1 MAQSSTGNGG
11 AFFAPAVYLAI
22 VRVTHGYL
30 KTNSGMN
37 AGRKTNSLRD
47 IWRAYRRFAPYAAP
61 DVLPMVTDAVTI
73 VVAVMTNTMM
83 IWLIG
88 MPFDLVQQGKYDD
101 VTQILLWFAL
111 VIVVNQGMQLW
122 GSWLTQWMGLRS
134 IGRIRNAMID
144 RLAYVSFPAANH
156 WSKGDLLARLGNDVD
171 NVKPYIVDTPLYSLS
186 HILTAA
192 IYIAMLFWID
202 LALAV
207 AALAAIPVFVLH
219 QRVLGGYK
227 RHAAEQF
234 MEKRGEL
241 LAFEEESLSN
251 LRGISS
257 ANAEGFIG
265 NVHRKLFES
274 ARRWAMRERGVDA
287 GFTVGFT
294 FLIYA
299 TGIAIV
305 FLGLDGIREGRFSAG
320 HLVSF
325 LLYLGY
331 LTVPARGMADILFQ
345 AMGNL
350 GAARRVAEVLDCEPL
365 VRDGA
370 GARDVK
376 ILRGEIK
383 IEQVAFGYPGRE
395 PIFRNMTL
403 DIRSGETIALVG
415 PSGCGKSTLALLLL
429 RFYDVAAGRISIDG
443 VDVRDMKLADLRRAI
458 AIVWQEPY
466 VVSGTL
472 RENFLMYAP
481 QADDAQLERACRAS
495 RAWEFIE
502 PMPEKFAT
510 RIGAGGTS
518 LSTGQ
523 KQRIAI
529 AQALLGNGPILI
541 MDEATSALDSQSE
554 QAITEAM
561 NILRRGRTT
570 LLIAHRYSSL
580 KSADRVAYF
589 NGDGTVTVDC
599 HDRLLDS
606 HPGYRGAVEWQ
617 TALNS
622 NE

>member
-1 MAQSSTGNGG
+1 M
-11 AFFAPAVYLAI
+11 
-22 VRVTHGYL
+22 
-30 KTNSGMN
+30 NS
-37 AGRKTNSLRD
+37 RIKTNSLRD
-47 IWRAYRRFAPYAAP
+47 IWVAYRRFAPYTAP
-61 DVLPMVTDAVTI
+61 DVLAMFTDAFTI
-73 VVAVMTNTMM
+73 VVAVITNTMM

-101 VTQILLWFAL
+101 VVEVLLWFAL
-111 VIVVNQGMQLW
+111 VVVVNQGMQFW
-122 GSWLTQWMGLRS
+122 GAWLTQWLGLRS
-134 IGRIRNAMID
+134 IGRIRSAMIE
-144 RLAYVSFPAANH
+144 RLAYASFPTANR
-156 WSKGDLLARLGNDVD
+156 WAKGDLLARLNNDVD
-171 NVKPYIVDTPLYSLS
+171 NVKPYIIDAPLYALS
-186 HILTAA
+186 HLLTAVV
-192 IYIAMLFWID
+192 YVAMLFWID
-202 LALAV
+202 LPLALAALAV
-207 AALAAIPVFVLH
+207 IPLFVIH

-265 NVHRKLFES
+265 NLHRKLFEI
-274 ARRWAMRERGVDA
+274 ARHWAMRERGVDA
-287 GFTVGFT
+287 GFMVGFS

-299 TGIAIV
+299 TGIVIV
-305 FLGLDGIREGRFSAG
+305 FVGLDGIREGRFGAG

-350 GAARRVAEVLDCEPL
+350 GAARRVTEVLECEAL

-370 GARDVK
+370 GGRNAE
-376 ILRGEIK
+376 ISRGDIK
-383 IEQVAFGYPGRE
+383 LEQVVFSYPERE
-395 PIFRNMTL
+395 PIFRNLTL
-403 DIRSGETIALVG
+403 DIHHGETIALVG

-429 RFYDVAAGRISIDG
+429 RFYDVAAGRILIDG
-443 VDVRDMKLADLRRAI
+443 IDVRDFKLADLRRGI

-481 QADDAQLERACRAS
+481 QADDHQLERACRAS

-502 PMPEKFAT
+502 QMPEKFAT
-510 RIGAGGTS
+510 RIGAGGTTF
-518 LSTGQ
+518 STGQ

-529 AQALLGNGPILI
+529 AQALLGNRPILI

-561 NILRRGRTT
+561 NTLRRGRTT

-589 NGDGTVTVDC
+589 NGDGSVTVDR
-599 HDRLLDS
+599 HEKLLES

-617 TALNS
+617 TALRS
-622 NE
+622 DDKIEPK